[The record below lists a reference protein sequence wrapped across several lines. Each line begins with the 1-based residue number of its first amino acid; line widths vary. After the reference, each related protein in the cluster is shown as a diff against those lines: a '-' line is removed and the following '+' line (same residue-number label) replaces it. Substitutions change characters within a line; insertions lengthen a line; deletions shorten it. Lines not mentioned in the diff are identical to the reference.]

1 MTLVHVQ
8 KRSAENV
15 LKRFAEVELRIG
27 NNDESGKGAQKL
39 SGNKLVGFYPAANL
53 EPIAAFELQTQASG
67 RFLTLQILSAN
78 YMEISEIY
86 VFNE

>member
-1 MTLVHVQ
+1 MPLSTPTPLGGV
-8 KRSAENV
+8 AI
-15 LKRFAEVELRIG
+15 RFAEVELRIG
-27 NNDESGKGAQKL
+27 NNDESAKGTHQL
-39 SGNKLVGFYPAANL
+39 NGNELVGFYPKASL
-53 EPIAAFELQTQASG
+53 EPIAVFELPTPATG